1 MDVYGIFTWLKC
13 FKNITSLPWCVA
25 ILFMMWVL
33 SLFFHSQIR
42 AVYLWHFIGFV
53 YHCQTERRFWLV
65 FELFSQDKA
74 FALIMRVLTAVKA
87 TEIEKAVNT
96 LDKNSQDVLMKYIY
110 RGFAEPSDGS
120 SAVLLT
126 WHEKVTKAIG
136 FLLFDGYCSVI
147 WIASWNPLYDPLVT
161 QMIVPVLSW
170 IVAYKFNYNWEV
182 KTWKHSLEACC

>member
-1 MDVYGIFTWLKC
+1 M
-13 FKNITSLPWCVA
+13 
-25 ILFMMWVL
+25 
-33 SLFFHSQIR
+33 
-42 AVYLWHFIGFV
+42 
-53 YHCQTERRFWLV
+53 
-65 FELFSQDKA
+65 SQDKA

-147 WIASWNPLYDPLVT
+147 WIASWNPLYDPLVI
-161 QMIVPVLSW
+161 QMIIPVLQYVELLHINFITIEKS
-170 IVAYKFNYNWEV
+170 
-182 KTWKHSLEACC
+182 KHENTV